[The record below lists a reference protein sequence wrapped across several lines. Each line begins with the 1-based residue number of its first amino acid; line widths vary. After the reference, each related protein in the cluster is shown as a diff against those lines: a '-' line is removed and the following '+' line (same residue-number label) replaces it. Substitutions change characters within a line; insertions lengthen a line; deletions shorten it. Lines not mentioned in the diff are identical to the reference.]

1 MQLGAVSRN
10 NQTIEE
16 YCMDA
21 IRRSMESDLQASK
34 ITSKILYWP
43 ARMQNEEASLV
54 GRNPVEASF
63 FFRAN
68 SWIRVDAF

>member
-1 MQLGAVSRN
+1 
-10 NQTIEE
+10 
-16 YCMDA
+16 
-21 IRRSMESDLQASK
+21 MESDLQASK
-34 ITSKILYWP
+34 ITSKILYWS

-63 FFRAN
+63 SFRAN